1 MEISLLTGVHL
12 ILTIFDKEEGKIIQY
27 LSDSVE
33 KFRVINQMEE
43 VQVRKRY
50 VKDNQQNNAHD
61 NEDDPSGPY
70 ENADASQ
77 DQIDGN
83 DAAGAAKK
91 RKPPPQQYITQKI
104 QSEIY
109 TNDHVS
115 KHLMICLITC
125 LI

>member
-50 VKDNQQNNAHD
+50 VKDNQQNNAQD
-61 NEDDPSGPY
+61 NEDDPSGQY

-77 DQIDGN
+77 DQMDCN

-115 KHLMICLITC
+115 KHLIIWLIIY
-125 LI
+125 LL